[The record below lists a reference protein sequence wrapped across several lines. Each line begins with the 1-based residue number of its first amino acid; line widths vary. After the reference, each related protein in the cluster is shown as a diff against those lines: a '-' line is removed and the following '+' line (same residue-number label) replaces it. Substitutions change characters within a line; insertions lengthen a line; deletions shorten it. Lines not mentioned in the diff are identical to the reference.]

1 MINSDSIKITAFHEH
16 FKPQLL
22 IKNIIAYLT
31 GMKRL
36 PSALKC
42 ILSILPFYPT
52 CNSGYFHRPH
62 YDTNLGHTSLWYKL
76 RSHFNWCSPYKIYLH
91 FRIRSS
97 YSKET
102 IHNNSYSMNWNSLQ
116 RVMLSIACPCP
127 LIEWNQAFLMQCLSS
142 YHIEHSSVPVHVV
155 PIRATC
161 KILIN

>member
-1 MINSDSIKITAFHEH
+1 MINSHSIKITAFHEN

-22 IKNIIAYLT
+22 IKNIIAYLA

-42 ILSILPFYPT
+42 ILSILSFYPT
-52 CNSGYFHRPH
+52 CKSGYFPQ
-62 YDTNLGHTSLWYKL
+62 TTLWYKL

-102 IHNNSYSMNWNSLQ
+102 IHNMGP
-116 RVMLSIACPCP
+116 SIYYVNRHIFIPPPPVAPRK
-127 LIEWNQAFLMQCLSS
+127 FLGSPALC
-142 YHIEHSSVPVHVV
+142 VG
-155 PIRATC
+155 T
-161 KILIN
+161 N